1 MLLTVLVIVGQ
12 ILSAGGMALR
22 MGLPV
27 REALTVGVGMCGRAE
42 MAFILASLALAQ
54 GAIDQGTFSALII
67 TAFVLNLFT
76 PLALK
81 GCAVLLEGKAV
92 PEKDATVGVVQID
105 KFESPLIDESGDG

>member
-1 MLLTVLVIVGQ
+1 
-12 ILSAGGMALR
+12 
-22 MGLPV
+22 
-27 REALTVGVGMCGRAE
+27 MCGRAE

-105 KFESPLIDESGDG
+105 KFESPLIDESGDR